1 MEFWSVIFFI
11 TSLAFFIVPIVLCY
25 KMFSKGPKGS
35 YVNGCYI
42 FTMINFSPAY
52 GGSIGPLIDS
62 YSTLMLLIWI
72 IGSIVAIAI
81 ILLNYFLMKKKAKIS
96 HDDYAFNHSS
106 GLIGCYSMF
115 YFAMYGF
122 LILFIEDD
130 EDFSFFELAY
140 RKHAWIY
147 YFIELIYFSGLFLSS
162 CTEFFIIKYDL
173 NKIILIFIIIAQTVA
188 YVMNIAIIIEFKAMY
203 LITIL
208 IISLIEIGY
217 GVFIW
222 KNYYSDVDPPLPEN
236 ENKTFLIGNTQV

>member
-11 TSLAFFIVPIVLCY
+11 TSLASFIVPLVLCY

-35 YVNGCYI
+35 YSNGAFI

-52 GGSIGPLIDS
+52 GGSITVMVDS
-62 YSTLMLLIWI
+62 FLELMILVWI
-72 IGSIVAIAI
+72 IGSIIAI
-81 ILLNYFLMKKKAKIS
+81 GIILVNIFYLKKNGKNS

-106 GLIGCYSMF
+106 GLIGCYAMF

-130 EDFSFFELAY
+130 EDFSFMELAY

-162 CTEFFIIKYDL
+162 CTEFFILKYNL
-173 NKIILIFIIIAQTVA
+173 NKIILIIIIIAQILL
-188 YVMNIAIIIEFKAMY
+188 YVLNIVIILDFKVMY
-203 LITIL
+203 IITIL
-208 IISLIEIGY
+208 IISLIEIGF

-222 KNYYSDVDPPLPEN
+222 KKYYSDVDPPLPEN
-236 ENKTFLIGNTQV
+236 DNKSELITNAQV